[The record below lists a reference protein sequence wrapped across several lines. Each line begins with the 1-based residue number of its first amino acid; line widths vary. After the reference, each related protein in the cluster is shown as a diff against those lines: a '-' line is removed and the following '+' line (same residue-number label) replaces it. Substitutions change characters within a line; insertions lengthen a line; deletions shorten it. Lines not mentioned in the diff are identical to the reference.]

1 MMISGGKMIVKEK
14 VGELLKVSDTIQSFQ
29 RGCSKG
35 TIVESIQKKPQDDQ
49 NKEPLVVIP
58 KFEVSESVI
67 AQVTENAHREIQR
80 ITEENK
86 KQVMK
91 AGSIFKEL
99 VKKGKHQNQGYIHM
113 ACHVDEKEL
122 RWERVPDATTFAD
135 NFTNSS
141 IFSLSSF
148 SLSFFFYFSLSLLL
162 IPLLLLLLIL
172 ILIPLPLPPPYLSSS
187 PSPYPYPSSLSL
199 SLYFSLSL
207 SFLFSVLLLSLIF
220 IVFFIFFIPIPYW
233 PIFSFLD

>member
-1 MMISGGKMIVKEK
+1 MISGGKMIVKEK

-148 SLSFFFYFSLSLLL
+148 SLSLYLYLSLSLSLSLYFYLSLLL
-162 IPLLLLLLIL
+162 IPL
-172 ILIPLPLPPPYLSSS
+172 PLPLPPPFSLFC
-187 PSPYPYPSSLSL
+187 PSP
-199 SLYFSLSL
+199 FSQSN
-207 SFLFSVLLLSLIF
+207 
-220 IVFFIFFIPIPYW
+220 
-233 PIFSFLD
+233 